1 MKFSASLLKKLF
13 AEDLDDNDCIQYID
27 ETDWLDEG
35 KYQIK
40 NVIFIYE
47 KKYYMTILSRTG
59 SYYSDYYYNIEDW
72 SKDEL
77 IECPEVEKIM
87 ITISKWE
94 LVSKE

>member
-40 NVIFIYE
+40 NVIFIYQFCLYFLFPVRE
-47 KKYYMTILSRTG
+47 K
-59 SYYSDYYYNIEDW
+59 NI
-72 SKDEL
+72 KHR
-77 IECPEVEKIM
+77 
-87 ITISKWE
+87 
-94 LVSKE
+94 